1 MLKYT
6 LWRITVN
13 MRCGVLELM
22 RRQSVAGASTD
33 DIGDTRPDTTGRHRT
48 PTRRVPPAWQRL
60 SPVAK
65 PAKSFQS
72 VDRWLSI
79 SRASYEGARASLREQ
94 IVRESGIDEEEGIFS
109 METPPDQVATAL
121 FRFGQALTRIHDLTV
136 SVPLATDP

>member
-121 FRFGQALTRIHDLTV
+121 FRFGQALTRIHDLTL

>member
-60 SPVAK
+60 STVAK

-79 SRASYEGARASLREQ
+79 SRASYEGARPSLREQ

-121 FRFGQALTRIHDLTV
+121 FRFGQALTRIHDLTL
-136 SVPLATDP
+136 SAPLATDP

>member
-1 MLKYT
+1 MLEYT
-6 LWRITVN
+6 LWRISVN
-13 MRCGVLELM
+13 MRYSVWGLV
-22 RRQSVAGASTD
+22 RRQCVAGVSTD
-33 DIGDTRPDTTGRHRT
+33 DIGNTRPDTTGRYRT

-79 SRASYEGARASLREQ
+79 SRVSYEGARASLREQ

-121 FRFGQALTRIHDLTV
+121 FRFGQALTRIHDLTL

>member
-60 SPVAK
+60 STVAK